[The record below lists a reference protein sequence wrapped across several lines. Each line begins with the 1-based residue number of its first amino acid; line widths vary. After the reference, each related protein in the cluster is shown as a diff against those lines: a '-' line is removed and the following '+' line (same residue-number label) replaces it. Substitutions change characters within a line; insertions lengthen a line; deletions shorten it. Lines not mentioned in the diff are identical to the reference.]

1 MYFLI
6 IVLIVALIA
15 ALIMCLRYRLM
26 INILVR
32 WMVDNNYATPDKP
45 YIKQTAEKILKMKG
59 REK

>member
-1 MYFLI
+1 MYFFI
-6 IVLIVALIA
+6 IILIVALIA
-15 ALIMCLRYRLM
+15 AIYGCFRYRLM

-59 REK
+59 RGK